1 MFSVIFDMDGTLLD
15 SQRIY
20 IPAWEYAGKL
30 QGIEGMGAH
39 ALNNLGTNDEG
50 SKKYLEENFPQLD
63 VPLFKKQYDEYAIEN
78 GTVSLKKGVMETL
91 NFLES
96 NGIKIGLA
104 SGTKKSLAT
113 TRLEKV
119 NILEFFDVAVFG
131 DEVKNGKP
139 APDIFLKTASLIG
152 AKPEECIVF
161 EDSPNGIKAANN
173 AGMKCIG
180 IPDIVEFDSK
190 IKSILLAEFSSM
202 DKAIELLKEMIK

>member
-30 QGIEGMGAH
+30 QGIEGMGVH

-78 GTVSLKKGVMETL
+78 GTVSLKKGVAETL

-96 NGIKIGLA
+96 NGVKIGLA
-104 SGTKKSLAT
+104 SGTHRALAMK
-113 TRLEKV
+113 RLETV
-119 NILEFFDVAVFG
+119 GIENSFDAIVCG
-131 DEVKNGKP
+131 DEIENGKP
-139 APDIFLKTASLIG
+139 APDIFLKTASLMG
-152 AKPEECIVF
+152 VSPADCFVF

-180 IPDIVEFDSK
+180 IPDLIPFNKETQDSLFAYFADM
-190 IKSILLAEFSSM
+190 SE
-202 DKAIELLKEMIK
+202 AIEILKQYL

>member
-39 ALNNLGTNDEG
+39 ALNNFGTNDEG

-119 NILEFFDVAVFG
+119 NILEFFDVVVFG

-161 EDSPNGIKAANN
+161 EDSPNGIKAANK

-190 IKSILLAEFSSM
+190 IKSILFAEYTSM